1 MIKLMVQD
9 YCQECPA
16 FDPAAYEGLERDENG
31 DDRKVIEVRCSRWEL
46 CANVARRTRKVTIDD
61 ACSTVKKIGN
71 ALVEM
76 RHEA

>member
-46 CANVARRTRKVTIDD
+46 CANVARRTRRI
-61 ACSTVKKIGN
+61 TVDKSCDPVRNIQYAVGE
-71 ALVEM
+71 V
-76 RHEA
+76 REA